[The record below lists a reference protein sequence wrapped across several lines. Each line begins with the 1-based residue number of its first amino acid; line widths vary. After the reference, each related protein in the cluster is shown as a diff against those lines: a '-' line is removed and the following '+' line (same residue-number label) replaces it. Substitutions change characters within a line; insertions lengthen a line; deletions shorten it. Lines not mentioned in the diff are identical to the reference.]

1 MSCVSPRQTHAAPAR
16 RPRRE
21 IQPSE
26 GSGCPAAGAGTRRA
40 SLGVSRAPPGA
51 GSSGAVT
58 IFGSAAGAGSGGGG
72 FSSSF
77 SSSSRNVSQPS
88 PGQGCSAQTPGSEGG
103 SQPLPGAAGHTK
115 LRSQVRHHG
124 SELLFGASPALV
136 AKADSGTLYGNN
148 PCRLQ
153 GSLPASTLFFPW
165 PPLAQS
171 SQGPEPPRIHPK
183 KGWSCFN
190 VSYPSSHP
198 APSRHGGALTSAPSI
213 AARYDLGGIPS
224 TSSQPQQRPPPSPAK
239 PFRCKRGT
247 NPSPRGA
254 HPP

>member
-1 MSCVSPRQTHAAPAR
+1 MLCQGSAGSWGDARRGGGSRRKGENRELRVRTHAAPAR

-51 GSSGAVT
+51 RSSGAVT

-72 FSSSF
+72 FSSF

-115 LRSQVRHHG
+115 APVPSAAPRQRTPFW
-124 SELLFGASPALV
+124 SESCPDGKSRQR
-136 AKADSGTLYGNN
+136 N
-148 PCRLQ
+148 PLWEQ
-153 GSLPASTLFFPW
+153 PVPTP
-165 PPLAQS
+165 
-171 SQGPEPPRIHPK
+171 
-183 KGWSCFN
+183 
-190 VSYPSSHP
+190 
-198 APSRHGGALTSAPSI
+198 
-213 AARYDLGGIPS
+213 GIPS
-224 TSSQPQQRPPPSPAK
+224 SIHVVFPLATPSTEQPGPGAPQDSP
-239 PFRCKRGT
+239 
-247 NPSPRGA
+247 
-254 HPP
+254 